1 MLISKII
8 FFLKY
13 YLIYFK
19 IKNILKNNHYHTYK
33 HPDSASC
40 KITLGKKNVEGIQS
54 SGNIYMTR
62 DK

>member
-1 MLISKII
+1 M
-8 FFLKY
+8 
-13 YLIYFK
+13 
-19 IKNILKNNHYHTYK
+19 KNILKPFIKISTWLK
-33 HPDSASC
+33 IEPDSASC